1 MNSKSLF
8 LWPRF
13 NESKTDPISEQIEL
27 NEDQYI
33 QKAVD
38 KAVKFARKV
47 LKYQDLTVEELFCSK
62 GIQLCNLL
70 NVIAPCKR
78 NRIVTVAH
86 LEIQQTENLK
96 ELQNTAVECF
106 GYPKNDLFSI
116 TGLIEKSVSDLRQL
130 LNLLLFLQQQTQQ
143 KGIHKKEENSIRN
156 FYILQGEIE
165 KIENVV
171 KEQDQNTK
179 QIENEKEIEKE
190 IEIENGNE
198 NEKEI
203 ENEKENEKEKSQE
216 TKNNKEMKKKNEI
229 KLDLD
234 NKKETKIAKI
244 PKTSIFFNKYFN
256 QPNGSLV
263 LPSKQN
269 KNIFKSKTKKITN
282 PELDNLLR
290 SQQKKRAKNKK
301 IEIEQ
306 LITEKNFLL
315 VKYTI
320 KNSEY
325 FDGSQ
330 LINVSKWLKEKNNN
344 TEKNNNKE
352 INHNKENKNANQ
364 LSLGIVET
372 FFFLNTIDRW
382 ERLKMEWVPPKNKN
396 EFKKKKLE
404 YEKAYFDAIQFM
416 RCNQYVFPVLAGNNL
431 KVFEPAQLIV
441 NPKNI
446 SVVVKNNFTK
456 FNCSWSSG
464 GFLLGVSKQDSTS
477 LLSLTLLLGSKN
489 NTISKKGNVTIN
501 HSMKNEIYYIKAND
515 HAHKHMLVMLLLLY
529 QTQHTQNNNLKIIGN
544 NPKVSCVDINTV
556 DTSILPA
563 KNILSKKLKTYFFNV
578 NEYLNN
584 IFYEQDQKILNQNI
598 IQKIDDFY
606 KNYRIIFH
614 IFNIIKRTVPFQSVF
629 LDLRRRGI
637 IFNNGKKIFYSIPF
651 SPNFL
656 ITQPNNNNKIIKL
669 TSTIKKNKTKTIY
682 LVTETENENKF
693 ISKSILFFYS
703 KWKHS
708 NNTKN
713 I

>member
-171 KEQDQNTK
+171 DEQEQNTK
-179 QIENEKEIEKE
+179 QIENEKEIMAHLSCLRNK
-190 IEIENGNE
+190 
-198 NEKEI
+198 
-203 ENEKENEKEKSQE
+203 
-216 TKNNKEMKKKNEI
+216 TK
-229 KLDLD
+229 
-234 NKKETKIAKI
+234 TF
-244 PKTSIFFNKYFN
+244 SN
-256 QPNGSLV
+256 Q
-263 LPSKQN
+263 
-269 KNIFKSKTKKITN
+269 KTKKITN

-330 LINVSKWLKEKNNN
+330 LINVSKWLKGKKQQQRKKNNKEKNNN
-344 TEKNNNKE
+344 QEKNNKE

-489 NTISKKGNVTIN
+489 NTISKKGNVSIN

-556 DTSILPA
+556 NTSILPP

-651 SPNFL
+651 SPIFL

-708 NNTKN
+708 NNIQKN

>member
-190 IEIENGNE
+190 K
-198 NEKEI
+198 EKLE
-203 ENEKENEKEKSQE
+203 EKEKSQE

-269 KNIFKSKTKKITN
+269 KTIFKSKTKKITN

-330 LINVSKWLKEKNNN
+330 LINVSKWLK
-344 TEKNNNKE
+344 EKNNNKE

-431 KVFEPAQLIV
+431 KL
-441 NPKNI
+441 
-446 SVVVKNNFTK
+446 VK
-456 FNCSWSSG
+456 WRL
-464 GFLLGVSKQDSTS
+464 LLGVSKQDSTS

-563 KNILSKKLKTYFFNV
+563 KNILSKN
-578 NEYLNN
+578 
-584 IFYEQDQKILNQNI
+584 
-598 IQKIDDFY
+598 
-606 KNYRIIFH
+606 
-614 IFNIIKRTVPFQSVF
+614 
-629 LDLRRRGI
+629 
-637 IFNNGKKIFYSIPF
+637 
-651 SPNFL
+651 
-656 ITQPNNNNKIIKL
+656 
-669 TSTIKKNKTKTIY
+669 
-682 LVTETENENKF
+682 
-693 ISKSILFFYS
+693 
-703 KWKHS
+703 
-708 NNTKN
+708 
-713 I
+713 